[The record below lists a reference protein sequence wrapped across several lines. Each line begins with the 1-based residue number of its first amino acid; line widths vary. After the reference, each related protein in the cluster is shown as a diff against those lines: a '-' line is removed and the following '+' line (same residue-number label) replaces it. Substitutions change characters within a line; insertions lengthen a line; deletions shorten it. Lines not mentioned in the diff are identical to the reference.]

1 MTPAQR
7 KPNHRTG
14 GGGAAMRKSGQ
25 LKHILFAAFP
35 QHRREATVIPRT
47 GRAVH
52 LPKDAAQRDA
62 NVLFYRLELTAA
74 AADRARDNGDEE
86 LAATLSAHRAALL
99 ATLNRIG
106 QEVAA

>member
-1 MTPAQR
+1 MQW
-7 KPNHRTG
+7 TG
-14 GGGAAMRKSGQ
+14 HP
-25 LKHILFAAFP
+25 KHSVFAAFP

-52 LPKDAAQRDA
+52 LPHDAARREA
-62 NVLFYRLELTAA
+62 NVFFYLLELTAA

-86 LAATLSAHRAALL
+86 LADTLSTHRAALL
-99 ATLNRIG
+99 GARNHAG

>member
-1 MTPAQR
+1 
-7 KPNHRTG
+7 
-14 GGGAAMRKSGQ
+14 
-25 LKHILFAAFP
+25 
-35 QHRREATVIPRT
+35 VIPRT

-86 LAATLSAHRAALL
+86 LADTLSAHRAALL
-99 ATLNRIG
+99 ASLDHAGR
-106 QEVAA
+106 EVRA

>member
-1 MTPAQR
+1 MQR
-7 KPNHRTG
+7 
-14 GGGAAMRKSGQ
+14 SG
-25 LKHILFAAFP
+25 HPEHSVFAAFP
-35 QHRREATVIPRT
+35 QHHRREATVIPRT

-86 LAATLSAHRAALL
+86 LADTLFAHRAALL
-99 ATLNRIG
+99 ASLDHAGR
-106 QEVAA
+106 EVRA